1 MTTVTNRHE
10 RLTRRD
16 QGSRVG
22 AGFIRYNPIGIVG
35 VVTNDDAP
43 IPSSRRF
50 VTPRG
55 VTNSSRITNRAS
67 PSGTRPC
74 PAPCDTRGLAN
85 PSQARGLEGRPAPGA
100 RRPAP
105 HVAPF
110 LHAIALPRPSCY
122 GLGHQGD
129 VCLPCIP
136 PRSPRR
142 SMRPALSPET
152 PERKPL
158 KRLLFPCAPQNRV
171 HDLGPT
177 RALVPSLTMHAR
189 CTPTLHV
196 SGLTHG
202 NP

>member
-110 LHAIALPRPSCY
+110 LHAIAPPRPSCY

-129 VCLPCIP
+129 VCLTLSP

-142 SMRPALSPET
+142 STRPALSSEI

-158 KRLLFPCAPQNRV
+158 KRLLIPCAPQNRGP
-171 HDLGPT
+171 DLDPT
-177 RALVPSLTMHAR
+177 PALVPSLTMHAR
-189 CTPTLHV
+189 PARPRHTSQV
-196 SGLTHG
+196 SHG
-202 NP
+202 E